1 MNILSVENI
10 SKSYGEKILFE
21 NISFSIGD
29 TDKIG
34 LIGVN
39 GTGKSSLLKIIAGYD
54 VADTGKVHMPSKMAI
69 EYLSQNPE
77 FDPNATILEQVFK
90 SDSQIMNVIRDY
102 ENILEEISQNP
113 DDSTLQKKL
122 LYLTD
127 NMNAQD
133 AWEIENQVKT
143 ILTKLGIHNFHQ
155 KIETLSGGQ
164 KKRVALAS
172 ALISP
177 CDLLILDEPTNH
189 MDHDTIDWL
198 EKYLTNRTG
207 SLLMIT
213 HDRYFLDRVV
223 NKTLELDDG
232 KIYSYIG
239 NYSQFIEKKLERK
252 TLESS
257 IERKRERL
265 YKKELEWI
273 RAGAQARS
281 TKQKARIQRFEELKN
296 TSSPIH
302 DSNIDICVAHSRLG
316 QKIIEINHIS
326 KSFEQNKVIED
337 FSYIALKDDRIG
349 IIGKN
354 GTGKSTLLNLITGK
368 LTPDLGSIDIG
379 PTVKIGYFSQESE
392 DMDINLR
399 AIEYIKEKAEYITT
413 EDGIKI
419 SASQMM
425 ENFLFSKDLQWT
437 YISKLSG
444 GERRR
449 LYLLRILMDAPNVLI
464 LDEPTNDLDI
474 DTLKVLENYIDDFN
488 GIVICVSHDRY
499 FLDRI
504 CNKIF
509 FFAGDGK
516 IIEHTGNYS
525 DFYKS
530 GRWIHE
536 EIKEEKNTKK
546 SAPQKPKEK
555 KLKFTYNEQREYE
568 TIDQEIENLEN
579 KLSTL
584 EEEMKKYSTDFTKL
598 QELMNEKDYIEEEL
612 LLKMERQE
620 YLNDLAEKIKNDH

>member
-1 MNILSVENI
+1 MNILSLENI

-39 GTGKSSLLKIIAGYD
+39 GTGKSSLLKIIAGDD
-54 VADTGKVHMPSKMAI
+54 VADTGAVHMPSKMTI
-69 EYLSQNPE
+69 EYLPQNPE
-77 FDPNATILEQVFK
+77 FDSNATILEQIFK
-90 SDSQIMNVIRDY
+90 SDSQIMNIIRDY
-102 ENILEEISQNP
+102 ENTLEKISQNAN
-113 DDSTLQKKL
+113 DLDLQKKL
-122 LYLTD
+122 LHLTD
-127 NMNAQD
+127 NMNTMD

-155 KIETLSGGQ
+155 KIGTLSGGQ
-164 KKRVALAS
+164 KKRIALAS

-198 EKYLTNRTG
+198 EKYLTTRKG

-223 NKTLELDDG
+223 NKTLELDYG
-232 KIYSYIG
+232 KVYMYTG
-239 NYSQFIEKKLERK
+239 NYSEFIKKKLERK
-252 TLESS
+252 ALESS
-257 IERKRERL
+257 IEKKRERL

-273 RAGAQARS
+273 RTGAKART
-281 TKQKARIQRFEELKN
+281 TKQKARIQRFEELKD
-296 TSSPIH
+296 TSGPID

-316 QKIIEINHIS
+316 QKIIEINNIS
-326 KSFEQNKVIED
+326 KSFDNKVIED
-337 FSYIALKDDRIG
+337 FSYISLKNDRIG
-349 IIGKN
+349 IIGNN
-354 GTGKSTLLNLITGK
+354 GAGKSTLLNLITRK
-368 LTPDLGSIDIG
+368 LTPNQGSIDIG

-392 DMDINLR
+392 DMNINLR

-413 EDGIKI
+413 EDGTKI

-425 ENFLFSKDLQWT
+425 ENFLFAPDMQWT

-449 LYLLRILMDAPNVLI
+449 LYLLRVLMDAPNVLI

-488 GIVICVSHDRY
+488 GVVICVSHDRY

-525 DFYKS
+525 DFYES
-530 GRWIHE
+530 GRWIQE
-536 EIKEEKNTKK
+536 EIKEEKNIKK
-546 SAPQKPKEK
+546 STPQKSKEK

-568 TIDQEIENLEN
+568 TIDQEIQKLEN

-584 EEEMKKYSTDFTKL
+584 EEEMKKYSTNFTKL
-598 QELMNEKDYIEEEL
+598 QELMGEKDHTEEEL

-620 YLNDLAEKIKNDH
+620 YLNDLAEKIKNEN